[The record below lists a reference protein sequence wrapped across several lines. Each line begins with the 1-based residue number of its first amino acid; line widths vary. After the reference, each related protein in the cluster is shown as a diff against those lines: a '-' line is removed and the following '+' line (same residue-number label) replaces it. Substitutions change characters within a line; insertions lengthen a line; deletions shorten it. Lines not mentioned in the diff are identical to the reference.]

1 MADGSLHLLPTGR
14 KGGRIL
20 TIMATCYYIGNVTLY
35 LYLMFKILND
45 RKESPDE
52 IEDERQDIMGVNSGI
67 TPLKKKSEK
76 RAKMLRKR
84 RKASMHSQ
92 LR

>member
-1 MADGSLHLLPTGR
+1 MPTV
-14 KGGRIL
+14 
-20 TIMATCYYIGNVTLY
+20 MATCYQIGNVTPY
-35 LYLMFKILND
+35 LHLMFTILNNG
-45 RKESPDE
+45 KESPDE
-52 IEDERQDIMGVNSGI
+52 IEDERQKIMGVNSAI